1 MLCAR
6 WYLYQS
12 ADGLYQLSAKNYRGS
27 IYKPK
32 HGYRNINIKS
42 GEEMTKAEEAA
53 LKAYPDVLFP
63 FTPLDLNAYR
73 RGAFINGYEAAEKD
87 LALTWE
93 DIRKIVVL
101 FSEVSF
107 ECFDTKSANEM
118 CEETLT
124 RFKQYKEASHD

>member
-1 MLCAR
+1 MSNELGNGKTDTN
-6 WYLYQS
+6 YQ
-12 ADGLYQLSAKNYRGS
+12 
-27 IYKPK
+27 P
-32 HGYRNINIKS
+32 S
-42 GEEMTKAEEAA
+42 GISKAEERA
-53 LKAYPDVLFP
+53 LEAYPDMTFP

-73 RGAFINGYEAAEKD
+73 REAFINGYEAAEKD
-87 LALTWE
+87 LALTPE

-118 CEETLT
+118 CEETLA